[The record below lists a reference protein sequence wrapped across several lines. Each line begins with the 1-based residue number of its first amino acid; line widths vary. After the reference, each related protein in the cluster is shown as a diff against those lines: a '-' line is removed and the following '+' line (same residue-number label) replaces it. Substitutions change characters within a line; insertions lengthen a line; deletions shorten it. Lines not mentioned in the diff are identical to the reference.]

1 MSLRHHRHVLVVVGG
16 GSGGGGV
23 LRRQMLVRLGVKTE
37 CGRQKEPLAKARR
50 GRGERTRGATGDNT
64 RRGGMLDD
72 GEVEREAAVS
82 TVT

>member
-1 MSLRHHRHVLVVVGG
+1 MSAEGKGEGEEQERKSR
-16 GSGGGGV
+16 
-23 LRRQMLVRLGVKTE
+23 
-37 CGRQKEPLAKARR
+37 AKARR
-50 GRGERTRGATGDNT
+50 GRGERTQGATGDDT